1 MTQSTDVLRQT
12 PGRKIG
18 PFRADQVGD
27 LLRSEPVKKARL
39 QKANGEITAEQL
51 REVENEE
58 IKRIVEKQKEIGLKA
73 VTDGEFRRSW
83 WHFDFLEGLDGVEG
97 YVADKGIQFHN
108 VVTKPRHKS
117 NRQSRLYKP
126 SDAGRL

>member
-1 MTQSTDVLRQT
+1 MTQSTDVLKQT

-18 PFRADQVGD
+18 PYRADQVGS

-39 QKANGEITAEQL
+39 QKANGEISAEQL

-73 VTDGEFRRSW
+73 VTDG
-83 WHFDFLEGLDGVEG
+83 
-97 YVADKGIQFHN
+97 
-108 VVTKPRHKS
+108 
-117 NRQSRLYKP
+117 
-126 SDAGRL
+126 